1 LIYLIVISY
10 LAGALSAL
18 APCVLPLLP
27 IILGGSF
34 NTTYNDKRR
43 PYIIIASLTLS
54 LFSFTLL
61 LKFSTSLI
69 GIDPQVWAYI
79 SGSILII
86 LGIFMLFPSWWAF
99 IIGRLGLEHKSQGF
113 LGQANSK
120 HKGVASAILTGLA
133 LGPVFSSCSPTYAW
147 VIASVLPESFIKGII
162 YLLFYLLG
170 LASVLLAVALLGRS
184 FISKI
189 KWATNPKGWFNRIIA
204 ILFILVGLFVMT
216 GLDKKLQTY
225 LVEQDYFNIKTIELQ
240 LSPL

>member
-1 LIYLIVISY
+1 MIVISY
-10 LAGALSAL
+10 FAGALSAL

-27 IILGGSF
+27 IILGGSL
-34 NTTYNDKRR
+34 NTTYSDKRR

-54 LFSFTLL
+54 LFGFTLL

-69 GIDPQVWAYI
+69 GIDPQFWAVI

-86 LGIFMLFPSWWAF
+86 LGIFMLFPGWWAF
-99 IIGRLGLEHKSQGF
+99 IIGKLGLEHQSQAF
-113 LGQANSK
+113 LGQANSR
-120 HKGVASAILTGLA
+120 HKGVASAVLTGLA

-147 VIASVLPESFIKGII
+147 VIASVLPQNFVNGLI

-184 FISKI
+184 FISKV

-225 LVEQDYFNIKTIELQ
+225 LVEQDFWGIKSIELIIA
-240 LSPL
+240 PDF